1 MNIGRTLRMLRAR
14 HRARALVSKLTDD
27 TSTIAEAQALNQGGR
42 IRGDLLKVQV
52 RLRVVTMLRA
62 HGIEIPTE
70 TAMVASL
77 RTRQPEL
84 KVAEEGIV
92 AEAVASVAARLG
104 VTPED
109 KKAARNRRQKQ
120 ERDTRKAN
128 GDCVECPKGK
138 VKRAA
143 PGSTTCDECGQR
155 RNTRIRNY
163 RQRKKAQEGAT
174 QCGTKG
180 AAKKNVGRKGTAT
193 AGQRT
198 NESGRRNPR
207 SEMLRGAIE
216 GPAKTPQAER
226 ERSDADGGFP
236 KSREQDSDAG
246 GEPSRRPIL
255 GDTFGEQSDADEARG
270 NVGGGPSI
278 RAILGD
284 TFGERSDADEARGDS
299 RERGSRRRILGD
311 TFGEGSDTDEGLGNV
326 SRGPRIRLVLSDAL
340 REPSDADKASTDV
353 GGMGALR
360 EGLDGVLGE
369 AERDGQETEP
379 QPSDADDESPH
390 SPG

>member
-14 HRARALVSKLTDD
+14 HRARALVSRLTDD
-27 TSTIAEAQALNQGGR
+27 TSTVADAQALNEGGR
-42 IRGDLLKVQV
+42 IRSDLLEVKV
-52 RLRVVTMLRA
+52 RLRVMTMLRA

-70 TAMVASL
+70 TAMVVSL
-77 RTRQPEL
+77 RTREREL

-104 VTPED
+104 VTPEE

-120 ERDTRKAN
+120 ERDTRKAK
-128 GDCVECPKGK
+128 GECVECPKGK

-143 PGSTTCDECGQR
+143 PGSTTCDECGRR
-155 RNTRIRNY
+155 RNTRSQNY
-163 RQRKKAQEGAT
+163 RKRKKAQEGAT
-174 QCGTKG
+174 ECSTKG

-207 SEMLRGAIE
+207 SEMRRAAIE
-216 GPAKTPQAER
+216 GPAKAPQAER
-226 ERSDADGGFP
+226 ERSDADGEFG

-255 GDTFGEQSDADEARG
+255 GDTFSEQS
-270 NVGGGPSI
+270 N
-278 RAILGD
+278 
-284 TFGERSDADEARGDS
+284 ADEARGDS
-299 RERGSRRRILGD
+299 RERGRRGGILGD

-326 SRGPRIRLVLSDAL
+326 SRGPRIRLVLNDAL
-340 REPSDADKASTDV
+340 MELCDADNGADDV
-353 GGMGALR
+353 DGIRDLR
-360 EGLDGVLGE
+360 DVLHSVLGE
-369 AERDGQETEP
+369 ADEGRETEP
-379 QPSDADDESPH
+379 RPSDADDEPPH